1 MTSCRQEL
9 HAVTKGLCGLIF
21 MISFK
26 PGSKL
31 KERIAKIRAELMFP
45 ALNSR
50 DLYLEGFFYINIVV
64 IS

>member
-9 HAVTKGLCGLIF
+9 RVVTKGLCGTIF

-31 KERIAKIRAELMFP
+31 KGEGWEIRAELMLP

-50 DLYLEGFFYINIVV
+50 DLYLEFLY
-64 IS
+64 